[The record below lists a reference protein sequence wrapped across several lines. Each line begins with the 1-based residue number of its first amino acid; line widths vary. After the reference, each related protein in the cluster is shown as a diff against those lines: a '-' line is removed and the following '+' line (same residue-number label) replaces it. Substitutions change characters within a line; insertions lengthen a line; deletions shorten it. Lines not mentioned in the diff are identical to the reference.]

1 MARRTPGA
9 TRPAELAFDAIT
21 IEGGLLAAHWLTRVA
36 QLKAP
41 NQDPADYGVL
51 KGLELRDEISR
62 YWRVAQAHWT
72 EFDTGRKA
80 KADPS
85 ALVRRFIISLLR
97 DAFGFSDLMER
108 PQTLPDF
115 FISGDVETDRPQPV
129 ELDGRLWPLT
139 ALDAAGRVPLVC
151 APAGTGL
158 DSPHSHLGD
167 DHRKRSAF
175 GLVQEF
181 LNVSEDALWGV
192 CADGLSLRLVRD
204 NASLTRPAWIEID
217 LARIFAEGL
226 YPDFAAAWLLLHR
239 SRFGGDEQEAGS
251 CALEAWR
258 VAAREEG
265 TRAHERLRDGFESAI
280 VTLGQGFLAHPANQ
294 DLRKALHDG
303 SLSRDAY
310 FGQLLRLVYRL
321 IFLLTVEE
329 RGLLHPKGTP
339 KEIQDRYLAGYGLR
353 RLRDRSARRAAH
365 DRHSDLW
372 ESTKI
377 AFRGLGAGEPA
388 LGLPV
393 LSGLF
398 AGTQCPALDNS
409 RLANRALLGALFR
422 LCWLRDTAGLARVN
436 WRDMGPEEL
445 GSVYEG
451 LLELVPQITEDV
463 RQFSLLSGAAAK
475 GNARKTSGS
484 YYTPESLVQVL
495 LDGALEPVIA
505 DTIARNPAR
514 TTEALLSLAI
524 VDPACGSG
532 HFLLAAARRLATH
545 VARLKS
551 SGTPSATEY
560 RHALRQVV
568 SRCIYGVDLNP
579 MAVELCK
586 VGLWMEAV
594 EPGLPLSFLD
604 SHIRCGNAL
613 FGAEVALMA
622 EGPPDV
628 AWTALKGEDKKRAT
642 SLRNANNNW
651 RQTLLIDAKDA
662 PPRYMELRQLAAQ
675 AESFDDESID
685 AVRRK
690 EALWHEL
697 ATGDAGRHATLLA
710 DLWCASF
717 VWPKQDR
724 QVEAAAP
731 VRAVWEAVKKDPST
745 LRTETAEL
753 LHDLKQRFRFFH
765 WYLAF
770 PTVMER
776 GGFDVVLGNPPWDT
790 LSPDRR
796 EYFGQHHSG
805 IRSLSPREQETVIDE
820 LMTDPALA
828 AGWERHQLDLFGLVH
843 FLKNSGR
850 YTLYA
855 PGNLGKGDFNVY
867 RMFAEL
873 ALKYTRPGGFAAQ
886 VLPGGLY
893 GGANASAIRQFM
905 FDQCVLR
912 LMLGCEN
919 KGQRFFPGVHPQ
931 TWFAVY
937 AARSGGRTSTF
948 LLRFGVE
955 SPEAAA
961 RALGDAQE
969 IEADFI
975 RTSNPDTYTIPDIRS
990 VADLAVALKMIEAYP
1005 AFGDENAG
1013 PPRRHYQA
1021 ELHMGNDRD
1030 RFTIDPAGLPVYEG
1044 RMISHFDHRAKSY
1057 VDGHGNSSRWIE
1069 RAHDDPM
1076 KTIAPQWRVLPQNV
1090 PDKLGNRCTQYRLAF
1105 GDIANPRNE
1114 RSFTAAL
1121 VPRNVICGHTV
1132 PTIAFANNEEWMYLP
1147 WLAVGN
1153 SFLMDWFTRKKLSSP
1168 HLTFS
1173 LMDSL
1178 PFPRPAIDDEWVQET
1193 APLVL
1198 RLICT
1203 APEMTGFWNRMAAL
1217 GLCEAVE
1224 DGTVPSAALVVDA
1237 ERDIA
1242 RAHLDALVAHDLYKL
1257 TRTELSAVLETF
1269 PVVKK
1274 RDIKAHG
1281 EFRTKRLILE
1291 AFDVRATSAVARQLR
1306 IPPTGPATSET

>member
-1 MARRTPGA
+1 M
-9 TRPAELAFDAIT
+9 
-21 IEGGLLAAHWLTRVA
+21 
-36 QLKAP
+36 
-41 NQDPADYGVL
+41 
-51 KGLELRDEISR
+51 
-62 YWRVAQAHWT
+62 
-72 EFDTGRKA
+72 
-80 KADPS
+80 
-85 ALVRRFIISLLR
+85 
-97 DAFGFSDLMER
+97 
-108 PQTLPDF
+108 
-115 FISGDVETDRPQPV
+115 
-129 ELDGRLWPLT
+129 
-139 ALDAAGRVPLVC
+139 
-151 APAGTGL
+151 
-158 DSPHSHLGD
+158 
-167 DHRKRSAF
+167 
-175 GLVQEF
+175 
-181 LNVSEDALWGV
+181 
-192 CADGLSLRLVRD
+192 
-204 NASLTRPAWIEID
+204 
-217 LARIFAEGL
+217 
-226 YPDFAAAWLLLHR
+226 HR
-239 SRFGGDEQEAGS
+239 SRFGGDDHAPDG

-258 VAAREEG
+258 AAAREEG
-265 TRAHERLRDGFESAI
+265 TRAHDRLRDGFENAI
-280 VTLGQGFLAHPANQ
+280 ITLGQGFLAHPANQ
-294 DLRKALHDG
+294 DLRKSLHYG
-303 SLSRDAY
+303 SLSREAY

-339 KEIQDRYLAGYGLR
+339 KEIQDRYLAGYGLQ

-372 ESTKI
+372 EATKI

-398 AGTQCPALDNS
+398 ADTQCPALDKS

-422 LCWLRDTAGLARVN
+422 LCWLRDSAGLARVN

-451 LLELVPQITEDV
+451 LLELIPQITEDG
-463 RQFSLLSGAAAK
+463 RQFSLLSGAEAK

-505 DTIARNPAR
+505 ETIARNPTR
-514 TTEALLSLAI
+514 TAEALLNLAV

-551 SGTPSATEY
+551 SGTPSAAEY

-613 FGAEVALMA
+613 FGAEVALMTG
-622 EGPPDV
+622 GPPDV

-642 SLRNANNNW
+642 RLRKANRNW
-651 RQTLLIDAKDA
+651 RQTLLFDATDA
-662 PPRYMELRQLAAQ
+662 PSRYIEVRQLAAQ
-675 AESFDDESID
+675 VESFDDESID
-685 AVRRK
+685 AVRKK

-697 ATGDAGRHATLLA
+697 ETGDAGRHATLLA
-710 DLWCASF
+710 DLWCAGF
-717 VWPKQDR
+717 VWPKHDR

-731 VRAVWEAVKKDPST
+731 VRAVWEAVKKDPSS
-745 LRTETAEL
+745 LRPDTAEL
-753 LHDLKQRFRFFH
+753 LLELKQRFRFFH

-796 EYFGQHHSG
+796 EYFGQHHPG
-805 IRSLSPREQETVIDE
+805 IRSLSPTEQKTVIDE
-820 LMTDPALA
+820 LMTDPAVA
-828 AGWERHQLDLFGLVH
+828 AGWERHQLELFGLVH
-843 FLKNSGR
+843 FLKKSGR

-905 FDQCVLR
+905 FDQCELAH
-912 LMLGCEN
+912 LWGLSN
-919 KGQRFFPGVHPQ
+919 TQRG
-931 TWFAVY
+931 WFGKVDIDRFSAY
-937 AARSGGRTSTF
+937 AARRGGRTSTF
-948 LLRFGVE
+948 LAHFGLM
-955 SPEAAA
+955 SPADLA
-961 RALGDAQE
+961 GDP
-969 IEADFI
+969 IEFDADFI

-990 VADLAVALKMIEAYP
+990 VADLTVAQKMLERYP
-1005 AFGDENAG
+1005 VFGDETAG
-1013 PPRRHYQA
+1013 PPHRHYQA

-1030 RFTIDPAGLPVYEG
+1030 RFTTDPAGLPVYEG
-1044 RMISHFDHRAKSY
+1044 RMITHFDHRAKTY
-1057 VDGHGNSSRWIE
+1057 AGGHGNSSRWIE
-1069 RAHDDPM
+1069 RTHDDPD
-1076 KTIAPQWRVLPQNV
+1076 KAIVPQWRVLPENV
-1090 PDKLGNRCTQYRLAF
+1090 PDKLGNRCDQYRLAF
-1105 GDIANPRNE
+1105 GDVANPRNE

-1121 VPRNVICGHTV
+1121 VPPGVICGHTV
-1132 PTIAFANNEEWMYLP
+1132 PTIVFAQGQEWMYLP
-1147 WLAVGN
+1147 WLSVGN

-1173 LMDSL
+1173 VMDSL
-1178 PFPRPAIDDEWVQET
+1178 PFPRPALEEAWVQEA

-1203 APEMTGFWNRMAAL
+1203 APEMTAFWNRMAAV
-1217 GLCEAVE
+1217 GLCEPAENETIPATALLVE
-1224 DGTVPSAALVVDA
+1224 T
-1237 ERDIA
+1237 ERDLA
-1242 RAHLDALVAHDLYKL
+1242 RAHLDALVAHDVYGLS
-1257 TRTELSAVLETF
+1257 RNELSDVLETF

-1274 RDIKAHG
+1274 RDIKVHG
-1281 EFRTKRLILE
+1281 EYRTKRLILE
-1291 AFDVRATSAVARQLR
+1291 AFDTRA
-1306 IPPTGPATSET
+1306 GGN